1 MPTLSSYSKIIAQ
14 SGELVR
20 RLQTASSRNRK
31 GQLNLELKNEI
42 IQSLKCLADLATKLE
57 SLEQA
62 DADPSCSSKST
73 SPELTSSTTVNL
85 STAELEDLVSRAITN
100 SLTRWQA
107 SPDAVFSQNRDPVST
122 LDQSAGDDRRSQL
135 DQGRLKELELL
146 IRDLEIE
153 LSDQRKQ
160 LFAAN
165 DQLAE
170 AQSELREARS
180 QLEDYEISGRPT
192 NSESLFSH
200 SDRQD
205 LSSSSQDG
213 ACDEQVDLAMQEQ
226 LEELMAEVTDL
237 REQNSDLASQLAQ
250 KLATEATSVSRSGKR
265 TNDQLSW
272 EERKMLILQQLE
284 GDGDVEES
292 QLSEEE
298 KLEVQGIIEST
309 QREIARRDEQIEE
322 LREIIRMQSDARD
335 GVAIGAVGLAGIL
348 DSDAL
353 VQEERSKLREIQ
365 QEWEAKLRQAEID
378 LSMERAKIARER
390 SQLEKQLEELKLGH
404 TPSSHPL
411 HSDNSEHRARSKER
425 RWLNI
430 LGLGEEST
438 DRSKG

>member
-1 MPTLSSYSKIIAQ
+1 MPTLSSYSKIIAE

-180 QLEDYEISGRPT
+180 QLEDYEISGRQT

-237 REQNSDLASQLAQ
+237 REQNSDLAAQLAQ